1 LNLKRY
7 VQIGANVGQ
16 DDFFRKL
23 QGIEE
28 PGTVHL
34 IEPNTT
40 LHSQLLRCYSAI
52 TQHTVHIH
60 GFGISPT
67 AGEQTLYLYNN
78 SGLSSLLD
86 RRSHQYL
93 AGEMLVSCIT
103 FNEFCRQHGIGD
115 IEHLS
120 IDTEGLD
127 YEILNSIDLEA
138 VDIKEIVFEAWPHI
152 ADDLNGRYLTGE
164 AYLNDVVLSRYGD
177 YVRSETV
184 LDGMR
189 SYVLNREGFNKSC
202 R

>member
-1 LNLKRY
+1 MKQY

-40 LHSQLLRCYSAI
+40 LHSQLLRCYLGA
-52 TQHTVHIH
+52 TQHTVHVH
-60 GFGISPT
+60 GFGIAPT
-67 AGEQTLYLYNN
+67 TGEQTLYLYNN
-78 SGLSSLLD
+78 SGLSSLLN

-103 FNEFCRQHGIGD
+103 FNEFCRQHDIGD
-115 IEHLS
+115 IEYLS

-138 VDIKEIVFEAWPHI
+138 VDIKEIVFEVWPHI

-164 AYLNDVVLSRYGD
+164 AYLNDVVLRRYVD

-184 LDGMR
+184 LDGIR
-189 SYVLNREGFNKSC
+189 SYVLNREGFNRPC